1 MSGTHW
7 DTATPQDTMT
17 RDEAMA
23 WLEQVEGELYRT
35 PGPRTGGE
43 AWVAVVR
50 TPGQGARRGQLI
62 VALGNDRPRIGVPQV
77 PAEQLERLAEAAAG
91 LGLGTVGPEQGG

>member
-1 MSGTHW
+1 MSGTLW

-35 PGPRTGGE
+35 PGLRTGGE

-62 VALGNDRPRIGVPQV
+62 AALGESLQ
-77 PAEQLERLAEAAAG
+77 EAASAAANQWRQCWQS
-91 LGLGTVGPEQGG
+91 LSEFH